1 MKISKPNFNQNEIA
15 EQRDDENSKNH
26 EGNLLFK
33 ISKPQIA
40 PKNDSLNQWKF
51 YFYNLYII

>member
-15 EQRDDENSKNH
+15 EQRDDENSKNQ

-33 ISKPQIA
+33 ISKPQLV
-40 PKNDSLNQWKF
+40 PKNDSLNQ
-51 YFYNLYII
+51 